1 MRRIRT
7 IPQWKV
13 LPWIQKGVRMDTVGS
28 RELEEECVVIIVTN
42 SATPKTS
49 AGFCT
54 ENLPIGGLDR
64 VMEGAF
70 KLQQMQEQP
79 LKGKNPQPLKYHLAK
94 EQMGMP
100 YKLLNQSQ
108 QPNTNVRS
116 CNLAQTSNLL
126 AALSVTKKFKS
137 TLDHRFRCFGKEML
151 GYLRTKLGIQRT
163 FGTPFISLLLFR
175 LFVPR
180 FLRAFPLTYYNQ
192 IGQQCVVPLGR
203 YSQGCLCVVD
213 KIGRAHV

>member
-1 MRRIRT
+1 
-7 IPQWKV
+7 
-13 LPWIQKGVRMDTVGS
+13 MDTVGS

-94 EQMGMP
+94 EQMDMS

-116 CNLAQTSNLL
+116 CNLAQTKLHSRKAIDNAKVHEGLYFFGDEDSRTRQPL
-126 AALSVTKKFKS
+126 AFGFKS
-137 TLDHRFRCFGKEML
+137 ISVSDDEIML
-151 GYLRTKLGIQRT
+151 
-163 FGTPFISLLLFR
+163 
-175 LFVPR
+175 
-180 FLRAFPLTYYNQ
+180 
-192 IGQQCVVPLGR
+192 
-203 YSQGCLCVVD
+203 
-213 KIGRAHV
+213 

>member
-1 MRRIRT
+1 MLGDEKDSNNTPVEGSALASKGGENGYRGEQRTRRRVCCDHCNKLGHT
-7 IPQWKV
+7 KDKCW
-13 LPWIQKGVRMDTVGS
+13 L
-28 RELEEECVVIIVTN
+28 LH
-42 SATPKTS
+42 
-49 AGFCT
+49 

-94 EQMGMP
+94 EQMDMS

-116 CNLAQTSNLL
+116 CNLAQTSNLI

-137 TLDHRFRCFGKEML
+137 TLNHRFRCFGKEML
-151 GYLRTKLGIQRT
+151 GYLRTKLGIQRI
-163 FGTPFISLLLFR
+163 FGTPFISLLLFG

-180 FLRAFPLTYYNQ
+180 FLRAFPLTYYN
-192 IGQQCVVPLGR
+192 
-203 YSQGCLCVVD
+203 
-213 KIGRAHV
+213 